1 MQTAR
6 PLPPFPFITLASD
19 PCASVVIN
27 PTERWGNPI
36 SLPTFWILPSTIQA
50 KKIRSHQATSKF
62 ALHAASLSLTT
73 EQDCRLSQAA
83 GWLEKQLVASGP
95 PALSR
100 AVAHIIMS
108 SFCPQETQQASGS
121 LETPESKGQALAVRV
136 CRCFCGEGFFV
147 SFIEL
152 QLLCRFIFFMYPLL
166 ISGSLS
172 SFFPWQRFPTSLPNL
187 NNLRAMFLLV
197 S

>member
-1 MQTAR
+1 M
-6 PLPPFPFITLASD
+6 
-19 PCASVVIN
+19 
-27 PTERWGNPI
+27 
-36 SLPTFWILPSTIQA
+36 
-50 KKIRSHQATSKF
+50 
-62 ALHAASLSLTT
+62 
-73 EQDCRLSQAA
+73 SQAA
-83 GWLEKQLVASGP
+83 GWLKKQLVASGP

-172 SFFPWQRFPTSLPNL
+172 CFFPMAKIPHLPSKPKQL
-187 NNLRAMFLLV
+187 ESDV
-197 S
+197 SVGVLTDQSVELKQQQHRNGVDKLSNVFG

>member
-27 PTERWGNPI
+27 PTEVEGIQSASQPPGFF
-36 SLPTFWILPSTIQA
+36 LPPSKH

-73 EQDCRLSQAA
+73 EQDCRLSRAA

-100 AVAHIIMS
+100 AAAHIIMS
-108 SFCPQETQQASGS
+108 SFCPQEKQQASGS

-147 SFIEL
+147 GFIEL

-172 SFFPWQRFPTSLPNL
+172 YSFFFHGKDSPPPFQTKTT
-187 NNLRAMFLLV
+187 
-197 S
+197 